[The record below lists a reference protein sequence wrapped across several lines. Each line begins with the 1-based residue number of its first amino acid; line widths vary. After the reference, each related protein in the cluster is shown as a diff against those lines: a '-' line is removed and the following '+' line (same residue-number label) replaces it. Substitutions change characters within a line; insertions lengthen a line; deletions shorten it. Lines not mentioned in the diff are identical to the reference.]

1 MKSVDSNCG
10 GDPQDRHRYQHSRRV
25 NRSRLQH
32 HSSKSTPMMKDQISL
47 SLVLLII
54 CFATQNNDMIS
65 TAAAAAAPRSHDI
78 THIAS
83 RRSAFCNAVPMQQN
97 KPSFGNTYIKAIRPQ
112 QSVLAIQR
120 DVNVLPF
127 AVSSVSALRLA
138 EKTSADEI
146 IDLSKLN
153 ADVASE
159 ANQQLSHDE
168 YNLCDEAASALE
180 NDSAIS
186 PHSGHQATTHSSENS
201 IATTSSATQMEERAF
216 FAKVTV
222 LFSLV
227 VLAVLKMSPN
237 GCWRY
242 YLAGGICASTS
253 HAITTPID
261 VVKVS

>member
-1 MKSVDSNCG
+1 MRIVDSNCG
-10 GDPQDRHRYQHSRRV
+10 GNLQDRHRYQHSRRV

-32 HSSKSTPMMKDQISL
+32 HSSTSTPMMKDQISL

-54 CFATQNNDMIS
+54 CIVAQNNDMIS
-65 TAAAAAAPRSHDI
+65 TAAAAPRSHDI

-112 QSVLAIQR
+112 QSVLATQR
-120 DVNVLPF
+120 NANVMSF

-146 IDLSKLN
+146 IDLSKMN
-153 ADVASE
+153 GDVASE

-168 YNLCDEAASALE
+168 YNLCDEAATTLE
-180 NDSAIS
+180 NDSTVS
-186 PHSGHQATTHSSENS
+186 PHFGHQATTHSSENS
-201 IATTSSATQMEERAF
+201 ITTTSSATQMEERAF

>member
-1 MKSVDSNCG
+1 
-10 GDPQDRHRYQHSRRV
+10 
-25 NRSRLQH
+25 
-32 HSSKSTPMMKDQISL
+32 MMKDQISL

-54 CFATQNNDMIS
+54 CIVTQNNDVIP
-65 TAAAAAAPRSHDI
+65 TAAAAPRSHDV

-97 KPSFGNTYIKAIRPQ
+97 KPSFGNAYIKAIRPQ
-112 QSVLAIQR
+112 QSVLAIQH

-127 AVSSVSALRLA
+127 AVSSISALRLT

-153 ADVASE
+153 GDVASE
-159 ANQQLSHDE
+159 TDQQLSHEE
-168 YNLCDEAASALE
+168 YNLCDEVASTLE
-180 NDSAIS
+180 NDSTIS
-186 PHSGHQATTHSSENS
+186 PHSGYQVTTHSSENNS
-201 IATTSSATQMEERAF
+201 ITTTSSAKMEERAF
-216 FAKVTV
+216 VAKVTV
-222 LFSLV
+222 LFSLL

>member
-10 GDPQDRHRYQHSRRV
+10 GNLQDRHRYQHSRRV
-25 NRSRLQH
+25 NRSRLQR
-32 HSSKSTPMMKDQISL
+32 HSSTSTPMMKDQISL

-54 CFATQNNDMIS
+54 CTVAQNNDMIS
-65 TAAAAAAPRSHDI
+65 TAAAAPRSHDI

-112 QSVLAIQR
+112 QSVLEIQR
-120 DVNVLPF
+120 TVSVLPF
-127 AVSSVSALRLA
+127 AVSSASALRMA

-153 ADVASE
+153 GDVASE
-159 ANQQLSHDE
+159 ANQQLSPDD

-180 NDSAIS
+180 NDSTIS
-186 PHSGHQATTHSSENS
+186 PHSGYQATTHSSENS
-201 IATTSSATQMEERAF
+201 ITTTSSATQMEERAF
-216 FAKVTV
+216 FAKVTF
-222 LFSLV
+222 LFSLA

>member
-1 MKSVDSNCG
+1 MRSVDSNCG
-10 GDPQDRHRYQHSRRV
+10 GNLQDRHRYQHSRRG
-25 NRSRLQH
+25 NSSMLQN
-32 HSSKSTPMMKDQISL
+32 HSSTSTPMMKGQISL

-54 CFATQNNDMIS
+54 YIVAQNNDMIS
-65 TAAAAAAPRSHDI
+65 TAAAAPRSHDI

-83 RRSAFCNAVPMQQN
+83 RRSAFCNAVPMQN
-97 KPSFGNTYIKAIRPQ
+97 KPSFGNTHIKAIRPQ

-120 DVNVLPF
+120 NTNVMSF
-127 AVSSVSALRLA
+127 AVSSASALRMA

-153 ADVASE
+153 GDVASE
-159 ANQQLSHDE
+159 ADQQLSHEE
-168 YNLCDEAASALE
+168 YNLCDEAAATLE
-180 NDSAIS
+180 NDSTINH
-186 PHSGHQATTHSSENS
+186 HSGYQATTHSSENS
-201 IATTSSATQMEERAF
+201 ITTTTSSATQVENRAF

-222 LFSLV
+222 LFSLA